1 MARITKD
8 PETRRKEF
16 IGAAREL
23 FMEKGFEQTSISDI
37 TGRLG
42 MSHGSFFYYFKSK
55 NDVMKAVICDIL
67 NYWKEFMDNLVA
79 NEEMNGLEKMQLILQ
94 MSIESSTVKQ
104 DINEFFEKEGNAAMY
119 QEYRKR
125 SHEIIMPLITEIVE
139 QGVEEGIFD
148 LEFPKETVEY
158 VGYILQNLGSSLRT
172 SNVYEYRRKIRALE
186 IFLTRVAGIGKN
198 EFSLLGSEE
207 KMKSSQQEKYWDKLA
222 EEKEFP
228 TPFHIE
234 EFEKYA
240 SRDMNILDVGC
251 GYGRTLNK
259 LYNNGFKNLSGVDY
273 SQGMIDRGL
282 KLYPHLNL
290 IKNDGDKIPF
300 PDGEFDSVLLIGVL
314 TSNVEDDAQENLIS
328 EISRVLKGDGIL
340 YIADFL
346 INQDERNLKRYQK
359 YEDEYGIYGVFKLDE
374 GLVLR
379 HHTEEHILE
388 LIKDYKK
395 VVFEK
400 TVYETMNGHKSNGF
414 YYLGKKQ
421 QLY

>member
-1 MARITKD
+1 MARITKN

-16 IGAAREL
+16 IEVAREL

-37 TGRLG
+37 TSKMG

-104 DINEFFEKEGNAAMY
+104 DINEFFEKKGNAAMY

-186 IFLTRVAGIGKN
+186 IFMTRVAGIGEN

-207 KMKSSQQEKYWDKLA
+207 K
-222 EEKEFP
+222 
-228 TPFHIE
+228 
-234 EFEKYA
+234 
-240 SRDMNILDVGC
+240 G
-251 GYGRTLNK
+251 
-259 LYNNGFKNLSGVDY
+259 
-273 SQGMIDRGL
+273 
-282 KLYPHLNL
+282 
-290 IKNDGDKIPF
+290 
-300 PDGEFDSVLLIGVL
+300 
-314 TSNVEDDAQENLIS
+314 
-328 EISRVLKGDGIL
+328 
-340 YIADFL
+340 
-346 INQDERNLKRYQK
+346 
-359 YEDEYGIYGVFKLDE
+359 
-374 GLVLR
+374 
-379 HHTEEHILE
+379 
-388 LIKDYKK
+388 
-395 VVFEK
+395 
-400 TVYETMNGHKSNGF
+400 
-414 YYLGKKQ
+414 
-421 QLY
+421 

>member
-1 MARITKD
+1 MARITKN

-16 IGAAREL
+16 IEVAREL

-37 TGRLG
+37 TSKMG

-67 NYWKEFMDNLVA
+67 NYWKEFMDNLAA

-104 DINEFFEKEGNAAMY
+104 NINEFFEKKGNAAMY

-186 IFLTRVAGIGKN
+186 IFMTRVAGIGEN

-207 KMKSSQQEKYWDKLA
+207 K
-222 EEKEFP
+222 
-228 TPFHIE
+228 
-234 EFEKYA
+234 
-240 SRDMNILDVGC
+240 G
-251 GYGRTLNK
+251 
-259 LYNNGFKNLSGVDY
+259 
-273 SQGMIDRGL
+273 
-282 KLYPHLNL
+282 
-290 IKNDGDKIPF
+290 
-300 PDGEFDSVLLIGVL
+300 
-314 TSNVEDDAQENLIS
+314 
-328 EISRVLKGDGIL
+328 
-340 YIADFL
+340 
-346 INQDERNLKRYQK
+346 
-359 YEDEYGIYGVFKLDE
+359 
-374 GLVLR
+374 
-379 HHTEEHILE
+379 
-388 LIKDYKK
+388 
-395 VVFEK
+395 
-400 TVYETMNGHKSNGF
+400 
-414 YYLGKKQ
+414 
-421 QLY
+421 

>member
-1 MARITKD
+1 MARITKN

-16 IGAAREL
+16 IEVAREL

-37 TGRLG
+37 TSKMG

-104 DINEFFEKEGNAAMY
+104 NINEFFEKKGNAAMY

-186 IFLTRVAGIGKN
+186 IFMTRVAGIGEN

-207 KMKSSQQEKYWDKLA
+207 K
-222 EEKEFP
+222 
-228 TPFHIE
+228 
-234 EFEKYA
+234 
-240 SRDMNILDVGC
+240 G
-251 GYGRTLNK
+251 
-259 LYNNGFKNLSGVDY
+259 
-273 SQGMIDRGL
+273 
-282 KLYPHLNL
+282 
-290 IKNDGDKIPF
+290 
-300 PDGEFDSVLLIGVL
+300 
-314 TSNVEDDAQENLIS
+314 
-328 EISRVLKGDGIL
+328 
-340 YIADFL
+340 
-346 INQDERNLKRYQK
+346 
-359 YEDEYGIYGVFKLDE
+359 
-374 GLVLR
+374 
-379 HHTEEHILE
+379 
-388 LIKDYKK
+388 
-395 VVFEK
+395 
-400 TVYETMNGHKSNGF
+400 
-414 YYLGKKQ
+414 
-421 QLY
+421 

>member
-1 MARITKD
+1 MARITKN

-16 IGAAREL
+16 IEVAREL

-37 TGRLG
+37 TSKMG

-186 IFLTRVAGIGKN
+186 IFMTRVAGIGEN

-207 KMKSSQQEKYWDKLA
+207 K
-222 EEKEFP
+222 
-228 TPFHIE
+228 
-234 EFEKYA
+234 
-240 SRDMNILDVGC
+240 G
-251 GYGRTLNK
+251 
-259 LYNNGFKNLSGVDY
+259 
-273 SQGMIDRGL
+273 
-282 KLYPHLNL
+282 
-290 IKNDGDKIPF
+290 
-300 PDGEFDSVLLIGVL
+300 
-314 TSNVEDDAQENLIS
+314 
-328 EISRVLKGDGIL
+328 
-340 YIADFL
+340 
-346 INQDERNLKRYQK
+346 
-359 YEDEYGIYGVFKLDE
+359 
-374 GLVLR
+374 
-379 HHTEEHILE
+379 
-388 LIKDYKK
+388 
-395 VVFEK
+395 
-400 TVYETMNGHKSNGF
+400 
-414 YYLGKKQ
+414 
-421 QLY
+421 